1 MEDLSV
7 LATTAFL
14 RIVLGLPY
22 DKIILQK
29 SIVRSCQTDF
39 FLFLCPAF
47 FYSNTTPYSLL
58 MTSTAIKNKG
68 WIVVFA
74 GLFINL
80 ALGILYSWSIF
91 KDAIKDSINKGGEGA
106 FTWKESALND
116 PYAVCILVFA
126 FTMILAGRIQ
136 DRKGPKITAFIGG
149 IMVSIGFTLLYFTT
163 SYAMWV
169 LGFGVLAGI
178 GIGFGYASATPP
190 AFKWFPASKSGLIA
204 GIVVSGFGIAPV
216 YIAPLATFLVNNYG
230 LHNTMLI
237 FGLAF
242 LVILSVC
249 AMLLQNPPPGYI
261 PFEPQKPKAKSKL
274 LSLNSSGRDVEA
286 SELFRL
292 PSFYLIW
299 FIFFIGSGAGLMV
312 IGSISGMARAS
323 LGDLAFLA
331 VAVIAVGNAMGR
343 IVAGFVSDKIGR
355 VLTLFILLVF
365 QATLMFLAATL
376 IGDNTSALVIVLFAT
391 FIGFNFG
398 TNLSLFPTFTKVL
411 WGMKNFG
418 INYGLVLTAWGVG
431 GFVFSRL
438 SQTLFAVSG
447 NHRLSFYIAGVCL
460 LLCTGLAVQ
469 LGRIQK
475 RANKVAQEASPAHL

>member
-1 MEDLSV
+1 
-7 LATTAFL
+7 
-14 RIVLGLPY
+14 
-22 DKIILQK
+22 
-29 SIVRSCQTDF
+29 
-39 FLFLCPAF
+39 
-47 FYSNTTPYSLL
+47 
-58 MTSTAIKNKG
+58 MTSIAIKNRG

-136 DRKGPKITAFIGG
+136 DRKGPRITAFIGG

-163 SYAMWV
+163 SYTLWV

-230 LHNTMLI
+230 LHSTMLV

-249 AMLLQNPPPGYI
+249 AMLLQNPPAGYI
-261 PFEPQKPKAKSKL
+261 PLETQKLTAKQIEV
-274 LSLNSSGRDVEA
+274 NGSGRDIEA
-286 SELFRL
+286 RELFRL

-323 LGDLAFLA
+323 LGELAFLA
-331 VAVIAVGNAMGR
+331 VAAIAIGNALGR

-365 QATLMFLAATL
+365 QATLMFMAATL
-376 IGDNTSALVIVLFAT
+376 IGDNTTALVIVLFAT

-418 INYGLVLTAWGVG
+418 INYGFVLTAWGVG

-447 NHRLSFYIAGVCL
+447 NHQLSFYIAGICL
-460 LLCTGLAVQ
+460 VLCTGLAVQ
-469 LGRIQK
+469 LGKIQK
-475 RANKVAQEASPAHL
+475 RTKALAEETLPTYP

>member
-1 MEDLSV
+1 M
-7 LATTAFL
+7 TTIA
-14 RIVLGLPY
+14 V
-22 DKIILQK
+22 
-29 SIVRSCQTDF
+29 
-39 FLFLCPAF
+39 
-47 FYSNTTPYSLL
+47 
-58 MTSTAIKNKG
+58 KNQG
-68 WIVVFA
+68 WTVVFA

-91 KDAIKDSINKGGEGA
+91 KDAIQNSINKGGEGA
-106 FTWKESALND
+106 FTWNVSALND

-126 FTMILAGRIQ
+126 FTMIIAGRIQ
-136 DRKGPKITAFIGG
+136 DKKGPKITAFIGG
-149 IMVSIGFTLLYFTT
+149 LLVSVGFSILYFTN

-190 AFKWFPASKSGLIA
+190 AFKWFPSSKSGLIA
-204 GIVVSGFGIAPV
+204 GIVVSGFGVAPV
-216 YIAPLATFLVNNYG
+216 YIAPLATFLVKNYG
-230 LHNTMLI
+230 LHSTMLI

-242 LVILSVC
+242 LLVMSVC
-249 AMLLQNPPPGYI
+249 AMLLKNPPAGYV
-261 PFEPQKPKAKSKL
+261 PLETKKPSAKQQAANGAGK
-274 LSLNSSGRDVEA
+274 DVDA
-286 SELFRL
+286 GALFKL

-299 FIFFIGSGAGLMV
+299 FILFIGSGAGLMV

-323 LGDLAFLA
+323 LGEQAFLA
-331 VAVIAVGNAMGR
+331 VAVIAIGNASGR
-343 IVAGFVSDKIGR
+343 IVAGLVSDKIGR

-365 QATLMFLAATL
+365 QATLMFLAASF
-376 IGDNTSALVIVLFAT
+376 IGENTTAFVIVMFAT

-418 INYGLVLTAWGVG
+418 INYGIILTAWGLG

-438 SQTLFAVSG
+438 SQTLFANNG
-447 NHRLSFYIAGVCL
+447 NHTVSFYIAGACL
-460 LLCTGLAVQ
+460 VLCALMAIV

-475 RANKVAQEASPAHL
+475 SNQKV

>member
-1 MEDLSV
+1 MPS
-7 LATTAFL
+7 
-14 RIVLGLPY
+14 
-22 DKIILQK
+22 K
-29 SIVRSCQTDF
+29 
-39 FLFLCPAF
+39 LFLYLCPYF
-47 FYSNTTPYSLL
+47 FNLTLALTTIP
-58 MTSTAIKNKG
+58 MTLSTTKNRG

-91 KDAIKDSINKGGEGA
+91 KDAIQDSINKGGEGA
-106 FTWKESALND
+106 FTWQESALND

-136 DRKGPKITAFIGG
+136 DRKGPKVTAFIGG
-149 IMVSIGFTLLYFTT
+149 ILVSLGFTLLYFTT
-163 SYAMWV
+163 SYTLWV

-216 YIAPLATFLVNNYG
+216 YIAPLATYLVKNYG

-242 LVILSVC
+242 LVIVSVC
-249 AMLLQNPPPGYI
+249 ALLLQNPPAGYV
-261 PFEPQKPKAKSKL
+261 PLETRKPTAKQL
-274 LSLNSSGRDVEA
+274 AANGSGRDVEP
-286 SELFRL
+286 SELFKL

-299 FIFFIGSGAGLMV
+299 FILFIGSGAGLMV

-323 LGDLAFLA
+323 LGEMAFLA
-331 VAVIAVGNAMGR
+331 VAIIAIGNASGR
-343 IVAGFVSDKIGR
+343 IVAGLVSDKIGR

-365 QATLMFLAATL
+365 QAILMFLAATF
-376 IGDNTSALVIVLFAT
+376 IGDTTTALVIVLFAT

-398 TNLSLFPTFTKVL
+398 TNLSLFPTFTKVF

-418 INYGLVLTAWGVG
+418 MNYGFVLTAWGLG

-438 SQTLFAVSG
+438 SQTLFAISG
-447 NHRLSFYIAGVCL
+447 NHRLSFYIAGACL
-460 LLCTGLAVQ
+460 VLCAGLAIL

-475 RANKVAQEASPAHL
+475 KAEALAE

>member
-1 MEDLSV
+1 MTA
-7 LATTAFL
+7 AT
-14 RIVLGLPY
+14 Y
-22 DKIILQK
+22 
-29 SIVRSCQTDF
+29 
-39 FLFLCPAF
+39 
-47 FYSNTTPYSLL
+47 
-58 MTSTAIKNKG
+58 KNRG
-68 WIVVFA
+68 WLVVFA
-74 GLFINL
+74 GLTINL

-91 KDAIKDSINKGGEGA
+91 KDAIYQSIRQGGPGA
-106 FTWKESALND
+106 FDWPESALND

-126 FTMILAGRIQ
+126 FTMILAGKIQ
-136 DRKGPKITAFIGG
+136 DKKGPRLTAAIGG
-149 IMVSIGFTLLYFTT
+149 VLVAAGFVLLSTTT
-163 SYAMWV
+163 SYVLWV

-216 YIAPLATFLVNNYG
+216 YIAPLATWLVNSYG
-230 LHNTMLI
+230 LQTTMLV
-237 FGLAF
+237 FGLSF

-249 AMLLQNPPPGYI
+249 SMLLQNPPEGYV
-261 PFEPQKPKAKSKL
+261 PLETKPASAAI
-274 LSLNSSGRDVEA
+274 NGSGKDVGP
-286 SELFRL
+286 SVLFRL

-312 IGSISGMARAS
+312 IGSISGMARNS
-323 LGDLAFLA
+323 LGEAAFLA
-331 VAVIAVGNAMGR
+331 VAIIAIGNATGR
-343 IVAGFVSDKIGR
+343 IVAGFVSDRIGR

-365 QATLMFLAATL
+365 QAGLMFLAALL
-376 IGDNTSALVIVLFAT
+376 IGDKTSALVIVLFAT

-418 INYGLVLTAWGVG
+418 VNYGIMLTAWGVG

-438 SQTLFAVSG
+438 SQTLFAASG
-447 NHRLSFYIAGVCL
+447 NHQLSFYIAGACL
-460 LLCTGLAVQ
+460 VLCALMAIM

-475 RANKVAQEASPAHL
+475 RQLTA

>member
-1 MEDLSV
+1 MK
-7 LATTAFL
+7 
-14 RIVLGLPY
+14 
-22 DKIILQK
+22 KIIYKNRISGVAQ
-29 SIVRSCQTDF
+29 QNF
-39 FLFLCPAF
+39 FSF
-47 FYSNTTPYSLL
+47 FAPGFFNSNTKPYFLL
-58 MTSTAIKNKG
+58 MTSIAIKNKG

-91 KDAIKDSINKGGEGA
+91 KDAIRDSINKGGAGA

-163 SYAMWV
+163 SYALWV

-249 AMLLQNPPPGYI
+249 AMLLQNPPAGYI
-261 PFEPQKPKAKSKL
+261 PVETQKPTDKQTN
-274 LSLNSSGRDVEA
+274 LNGSGRDVEA

-299 FIFFIGSGAGLMV
+299 FILFIGSGAGLMV

-323 LGDLAFLA
+323 LGEMAFLA
-331 VAVIAVGNAMGR
+331 VAVIAIGNALGR

-365 QATLMFLAATL
+365 QATLMFMAATL
-376 IGDNTSALVIVLFAT
+376 IGDNTTALVIVLFAT

-418 INYGLVLTAWGVG
+418 VNYGFVLTAWGVG

-460 LLCTGLAVQ
+460 VLCTGLAVQ

-475 RANKVAQEASPAHL
+475 RTNPVVEVM

>member
-1 MEDLSV
+1 MTPEISNPILSH
-7 LATTAFL
+7 
-14 RIVLGLPY
+14 
-22 DKIILQK
+22 
-29 SIVRSCQTDF
+29 
-39 FLFLCPAF
+39 
-47 FYSNTTPYSLL
+47 YSLP
-58 MTSTAIKNKG
+58 MTSLTTKNRG

-91 KDAIKDSINKGGEGA
+91 KDAIEDSITKGGEGA

-126 FTMILAGRIQ
+126 FTMIPAGRIQ

-149 IMVSIGFTLLYFTT
+149 ILVSIGFSLLYFTT
-163 SYAMWV
+163 SYALWV

-216 YIAPLATFLVNNYG
+216 YIAPLATYLVNNYG

-242 LVILSVC
+242 LMILSVC
-249 AMLLQNPPPGYI
+249 AMLLQSPPDGYV
-261 PFEPQKPKAKSKL
+261 PVESKKLTAKQKAA
-274 LSLNSSGRDVEA
+274 NGSGRDVEPG
-286 SELFRL
+286 ELFRL
-292 PSFYLIW
+292 PSFYLSW
-299 FIFFIGSGAGLMV
+299 FILFIGSGAGLMV

-323 LGDLAFLA
+323 LGELAFLA
-331 VAVIAVGNAMGR
+331 VAIIAIGNASGR
-343 IVAGFVSDKIGR
+343 IVAGLVSDKIGR
-355 VLTLFILLVF
+355 VLTLFILLLF
-365 QATLMFLAATL
+365 QASLMFMAATL
-376 IGDNTSALVIVLFAT
+376 IGDNTTALVIVLFAT

-398 TNLSLFPTFTKVL
+398 TNLSLFPTFTKVF

-418 INYGLVLTAWGVG
+418 VNYGFVLTAWGVG

-438 SQTLFAVSG
+438 SQVLYVVSG
-447 NHRLSFYIAGVCL
+447 THRLSFYIAGACL
-460 LLCTGLAVQ
+460 LLCAGLAVQ
-469 LGRIQK
+469 LGKIQK
-475 RANKVAQEASPAHL
+475 RSEMELTREQTVKTALV